1 MCKICVFLRKY
12 TRMPYTHI
20 VFDIDGTLIDTE
32 NAVLS
37 SLEDTLA
44 ELGHPCPGRDDL
56 KFALGIPGET
66 TLAQLGIADTA
77 AANRIWNGHVKK
89 YFSSVTVF
97 RGIRSLLEELRAEGY
112 RLGIITSKNHDEYAA
127 DFVPSGLAGYFD
139 TVICVDDCLRPKPAA
154 DPVAAYLERTGI
166 RPAQMLYI
174 GDTVYDAECTGN
186 AGVDFGLALWGC
198 RSVRHIRAAG
208 YFTTPYEV
216 GYFLKKRGDAPA
228 RMPWLRW
235 AMELQFIAQ
244 AGITYSKDP
253 FDSERFERIR
263 EISAELMCLK
273 TGFSPE
279 EVKTVFCNET
289 GFQTPKIDTRA
300 AVFNDG
306 KLLLVKEKNGTWAL
320 PGGWVDVTDSVK
332 ASAVK
337 EVKEE
342 AGLDVVAVRLI
353 AVHDRLYHNL
363 PVYSYGVCK
372 FFFLCEVTGGAFEPN
387 IETVGSGYF
396 AFDELPVLAEE
407 KNTRAQIRMCFDAYA
422 AGEAWQ
428 PVVD

>member
-1 MCKICVFLRKY
+1 MS
-12 TRMPYTHI
+12 YTHI

-37 SLEDTLA
+37 ALEDTLT
-44 ELGHPCPGRDDL
+44 ELGRPSSSRDDL

-66 TLAQLGIADTA
+66 TLAQLEIADTE
-77 AANRIWNGHVKK
+77 AANRLWNGHVKK
-89 YFSSVTVF
+89 YLSSVTVF
-97 RGIRSLLEELRAEGY
+97 LGIRSLLEELLAGGY
-112 RLGIITSKNHDEYAA
+112 RLGIITSKTREEYAA
-127 DFVPSGLAGYFD
+127 DFVPSGLAACFD
-139 TVICVDDCLRPKPAA
+139 TVICVDECRRPKPAA
-154 DPVAAYLERTGI
+154 DPVLKYLERTGI
-166 RPAQMLYI
+166 RPDEMLYI
-174 GDTVYDAECTGN
+174 GDTAYDAECAGN

-208 YFTTPYEV
+208 YFATPYDV
-216 GYFLKKRGDAPA
+216 GYFLKKREDAPA
-228 RMPWLRW
+228 QMPWLRW
-235 AMELQFIAQ
+235 VMELQFIAQ

-253 FDSERFERIR
+253 FDLERFERIR
-263 EISAELMCLK
+263 EISAGLMSLK

-279 EVKTVFCNET
+279 WVKTVFCNET

-300 AVFNDG
+300 AVFRGG

-332 ASAVK
+332 ASAVR

-342 AGLDVVAVRLI
+342 AGLDVAAVRLI

-372 FFFLCEVTGGAFEPN
+372 FFFLCEVIGGSFEPN
-387 IETVGSGYF
+387 TETVASDYF
-396 AFDELPVLAEE
+396 AFDELPLLAEE
-407 KNTRAQIRMCFDAYA
+407 KNTRRQVKMCFDAYA
-422 AGEAWQ
+422 AGAAWQ

>member
-1 MCKICVFLRKY
+1 
-12 TRMPYTHI
+12 MPYTHI

-37 SLEDTLA
+37 ALEDTLA
-44 ELGHPCPGRDDL
+44 ELGRPCPARNDL

-66 TLAQLGIADTA
+66 TLAQLGIADTVT
-77 AANRIWNGHVKK
+77 ANRLWNGHLKK
-89 YFSSVTVF
+89 YISSVTVF
-97 RGIRSLLEELRAEGY
+97 LGIRSLLEELRAGGY
-112 RLGIITSKNHDEYAA
+112 RLGIITSKNRNEYAA
-127 DFVPSGLAGYFD
+127 DFGPSGLAGYFD
-139 TVICVDDCLRPKPAA
+139 TVICVDDSPRPKPAP
-154 DPVAAYLERTGI
+154 DPVLAYLERTGI
-166 RPAQMLYI
+166 RPDEMLYI
-174 GDTVYDAECTGN
+174 GDTAYDAECART

-208 YFTTPYEV
+208 YFATPYDV
-216 GYFLKKRGDAPA
+216 GYFLKKRAGAPA
-228 RMPWLRW
+228 QMPWLRW

-244 AGITYSKDP
+244 AGVTYSKDP

-263 EISAELMCLK
+263 EISAELMSLK

-279 EVKTVFCNET
+279 RVKTVFCNET

-300 AVFNDG
+300 AVFRDG

-342 AGLDVVAVRLI
+342 AGLDVAAVRLI

-372 FFFLCEVTGGAFEPN
+372 FFFLCEVIGGRFEPN
-387 IETVGSGYF
+387 IETVGSDYF
-396 AFDELPVLAEE
+396 SFGELPLLAEE
-407 KNTRAQIRMCFDAYA
+407 KNTREQVKMCFDAYA